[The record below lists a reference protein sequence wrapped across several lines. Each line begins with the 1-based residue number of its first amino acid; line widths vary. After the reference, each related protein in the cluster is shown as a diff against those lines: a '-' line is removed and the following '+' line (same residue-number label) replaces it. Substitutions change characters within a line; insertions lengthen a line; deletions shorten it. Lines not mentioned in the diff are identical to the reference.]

1 MQKKWLVLLL
11 FLSGLVSSNQNSN
24 LDHEIKANIEDI
36 RSDFKIKDENFFLTI
51 LNGIEGQKKNYYSFR
66 NLNDIKIPKPKN
78 FLLFFSDNSKIT
90 FKKSVANFFC
100 SEQINLSLYNTDE
113 YFITLKNIDIKDVNS
128 YLMQLPVYENT
139 NIKIYQF
146 GKEKLRSYSLLQG
159 KIIMTT
165 YDLCDNKNLSEKTF
179 MLIEWLNNVRNE
191 NTK

>member
-1 MQKKWLVLLL
+1 MQKNWLVLLL

-90 FKKSVANFFC
+90 FKRSVANFFC

-191 NTK
+191 NNK